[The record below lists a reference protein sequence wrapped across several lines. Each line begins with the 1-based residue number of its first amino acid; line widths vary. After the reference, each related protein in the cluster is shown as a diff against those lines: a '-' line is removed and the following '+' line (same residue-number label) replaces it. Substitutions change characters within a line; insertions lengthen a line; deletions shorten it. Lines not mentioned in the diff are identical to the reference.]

1 MSYMSNKAILKE
13 GVLDYI
19 VKKFFLPKALEKDK
33 EFQKLSKKAD
43 KALSDFEKAVNARLK
58 KNNPKAKP
66 IKIKSI

>member
-1 MSYMSNKAILKE
+1 MSYMNDKSILKE
-13 GVLDYI
+13 GVLDFI
-19 VKKFFLPKALEKDK
+19 VKKFFLPKALKNDK

-58 KNNPKAKP
+58 KNNPNANP